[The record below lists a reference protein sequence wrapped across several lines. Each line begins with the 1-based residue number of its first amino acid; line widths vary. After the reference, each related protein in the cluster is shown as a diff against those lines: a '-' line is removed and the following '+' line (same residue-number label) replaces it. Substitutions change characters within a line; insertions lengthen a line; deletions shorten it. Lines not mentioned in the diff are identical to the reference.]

1 MTSISRS
8 RFTGEGCWNGF
19 RGISGALMWR
29 TGAGGAANLF
39 RWPDFARRSC
49 NAGWQFWC
57 RASSSLLYPT
67 FESNARSV
75 LSSRRITNIL
85 YRLTF
90 QAGCLC
96 AWSGHTGRFSS
107 ENPEETLPSTHKHSH
122 AESVST
128 FLELYLFLSA
138 WWPRYN
144 ACDAGILLA
153 TIYHPAVQS
162 HMCAQLI
169 HRIQRIK
176 STFRISTKVI
186 LSIQSDPLCCRCCA
200 PLGSNLF
207 VFSFLCER
215 RRWRF
220 PSENEAES
228 AEEIIGHFGLSTPK
242 SLISR
247 GTTSES
253 ATNPSST
260 AITQATRAL
269 SRGRWI

>member
-8 RFTGEGCWNGF
+8 RFTSEGCWNGF

-67 FESNARSV
+67 FESNAPSV
-75 LSSRRITNIL
+75 LSSRRITNVS

-96 AWSGHTGRFSS
+96 VWSGHTGRFSS

-122 AESVST
+122 AESVSM
-128 FLELYLFLSA
+128 FLELYLFLWV

-144 ACDAGILLA
+144 ACVAEILLA
-153 TIYHPAVQS
+153 TIYHPVVQR
-162 HMCAQLI
+162 HMCAQWI
-169 HRIQRIK
+169 QRIQQIK
-176 STFRISTKVI
+176 STFRISMKKVI
-186 LSIQSDPLCCRCCA
+186 LPIASDPLCCRCCA

-207 VFSFLCER
+207 VFSFLSER
-215 RRWRF
+215 RRF
-220 PSENEAES
+220 PHENEAES
-228 AEEIIGHFGLSTPK
+228 AGEIIVHFGLSTPK
-242 SLISR
+242 SLISC

-253 ATNPSST
+253 TTNPSST